1 MLSNLFLISNNFIRN
16 RNHHHQPDILHL
28 GDLSIHFFYP
38 LSRSK
43 ERRKKRKIKHPDLFF
58 YRFLVVFISI
68 NIRISRSI
76 HLTAYFSLLIS
87 NQIVRYIYFPVPVVF
102 FLHVYMCVCL
112 VRLHTILFST
122 KTRSI
127 CFHVEDFF
135 FRAISR
141 RTIENE

>member
-87 NQIVRYIYFPVPVVF
+87 NQIVRYIYFPVLVVF
-102 FLHVYMCVCL
+102 FCTYTCVCVFSSSPHNL
-112 VRLHTILFST
+112 VFDEDKVHLFPCRRLFLSCHLT
-122 KTRSI
+122 
-127 CFHVEDFF
+127 
-135 FRAISR
+135 
-141 RTIENE
+141 